1 MQIFYMSLI
10 SCIVKQCCRALVFRQ
25 LTGVPRAGDGC
36 GYNFSYC
43 CHYQSAKA
51 PLTLETVCKT

>member
-10 SCIVKQCCRALVFRQ
+10 SCMGQQCCRAPVFRQ
-25 LTGVPRAGDGC
+25 LTGVPRAVDGW
-36 GYNFSYC
+36 GYNFYPE
-43 CHYQSAKA
+43 SAKA